1 MKKLIIIFGL
11 LSVLVGNQAEAIT
24 IKEYEEFRKIDE
36 YGADMYLS
44 GIAEGLVVARAGF
57 QFYNQGLNYIDL
69 FCAPDNIKIGRDLAR
84 AALQTYKDANRGDD
98 VFVGFGVAEGL
109 SIMFPCN

>member
-1 MKKLIIIFGL
+1 
-11 LSVLVGNQAEAIT
+11 
-24 IKEYEEFRKIDE
+24 
-36 YGADMYLS
+36 MYIS
-44 GIAEGLVVARAGF
+44 GIAEGIVVARAGF

-69 FCAPDNIKIGRDLAR
+69 FCAPDNIKIGGHLAK
-84 AALQTYKDANRGDD
+84 AALQTYKDTNRGDD